1 MNTLTKASL
10 YFVSLQVDFVMV
22 QDMRAARE
30 SEKVGNRSN
39 EKGQGHHIST
49 PRKRIAPTDLSNAEQ
64 AIDNGY
70 TVPWGPYEGAKSN
83 IFFTR
88 LYAGFVSGK
97 HDVAISSSFVLI
109 PATRIHILR
118 GTKYRLA

>member
-1 MNTLTKASL
+1 MSTLTKASL

-39 EKGQGHHIST
+39 EKGHGHHIST

-70 TVPWGPYEGAKSN
+70 TVP
-83 IFFTR
+83 
-88 LYAGFVSGK
+88 
-97 HDVAISSSFVLI
+97 
-109 PATRIHILR
+109 
-118 GTKYRLA
+118 

>member
-1 MNTLTKASL
+1 MSTLTKASL

-49 PRKRIAPTDLSNAEQ
+49 PRKRTVSYTHLTLPT
-64 AIDNGY
+64 
-70 TVPWGPYEGAKSN
+70 TPY
-83 IFFTR
+83 
-88 LYAGFVSGK
+88 V
-97 HDVAISSSFVLI
+97 
-109 PATRIHILR
+109 
-118 GTKYRLA
+118 